1 MNTANGVLGFFFA
14 LAIPLLIYAAPH
26 LGQKELIS
34 NLELNLPFWLYLVQ
48 FAFGLWLAINL
59 AKDFKE
65 WLKPHIPGLMSIVPV
80 GIAAALAIFVC
91 LAWVAPR
98 HRVQSDESIFLS
110 IAQNMYANQ
119 VAGSCD
125 EGEFSENGY
134 LNCQKSVHNFKTKGE
149 SFLYALGIPV
159 LGHNLR
165 WVFPLHIF
173 LLLATIFLLYFA
185 VRAWT
190 ANDNLAFLTAA
201 IFAAQPTTLFQ
212 FRSASVEPLYT
223 FLFALSI
230 FAWKWAWDK
239 NTIKHWILLAL
250 VLAFFAQTRQET
262 VFCLGA
268 FVIPSFFRMCN
279 FQPSTLNSQLKKIL
293 SSPFPLFLF
302 AISFFCIPVLLT
314 ISYYQGYNF
323 QGGEFSAHGHFLGNI
338 KQAWNISV
346 NTPLEKGLLRNPF
359 LSSFSILTL
368 CGIILL
374 IIFAAL
380 EFKDKKAKASKSK
393 NSQFSIL
400 NSQFLTLNSQ
410 LAYIPILIFFL
421 LYFPQIFMI
430 LENVSGDLSI
440 EINQRYTLVAFP
452 AMAFF
457 CAFAIEKAS
466 LLLPKNNRLFFVFAS
481 AAILW
486 GNTLRY
492 DDSFKENIMYKRNH
506 LTTEEAEILKWLDK
520 EPEKNRLFVYS
531 RPWHFIGYGMNGI
544 HYNSLTPQ
552 RLRELLQKYNNEVYY
567 IKGLDCWDSQTYHKK
582 AVERRIATVCDRFEQ
597 IFPMD
602 IVFNTVITNNYR
614 LVIAKLKEGEAGT
627 QLFAPHEVNIEL
639 PESAEWLGVPS
650 NYRQDWGNLQIDKSV
665 TGKPLTV
672 AKKRYK
678 KGIGTHANGML
689 RYDLGGKYQRLT
701 AIIGLDEDEFCSNG
715 AQVKIFGDGNLLAD
729 TGKLAQGQEYSAD
742 ISLSGINQLV
752 FEMDGLGDIGCDH
765 LDIVGGIMY
774 GNNFSILHSL

>member
-1 MNTANGVLGFFFA
+1 VNIVINIIGILLA

-26 LGQKELIS
+26 LGQKQLIA
-34 NLELNLPFWLYLVQ
+34 NLDLNLPFWLYLAQ
-48 FAFGLWLAINL
+48 FAIGLGLTISL

-65 WLKPHIPGLMSIVPV
+65 WSKSYIPTIKSVIPV
-80 GIAAALAIFVC
+80 CVAAALALFVC
-91 LAWVAPR
+91 VAWIAPR

-125 EGEFSENGY
+125 EGEFTKSGH
-134 LNCQKSVHNFKTKGE
+134 LDCQKSVHNFKTKGE
-149 SFLYALGIPV
+149 SFLYAIGIPI
-159 LGHNLR
+159 LGHDLR

-223 FLFALSI
+223 FLFALSV
-230 FAWKWAWDK
+230 FVFKWAWDR
-239 NTIKHWILLAL
+239 NTIRHWALLAL

-268 FVIPSFFRMCN
+268 FAVFAFFRTRDKKFPISEN
-279 FQPSTLNSQLKKIL
+279 FST
-293 SSPFPLFLF
+293 FLF
-302 AISFFCIPVLLT
+302 TLSFFCIPVLLT

-323 QGGEFSAHGHFLGNI
+323 QGGEFSAHGHFFTNL

-346 NTPLEKGLLRNPF
+346 DTPLEKGLLRNPF

-374 IIFAAL
+374 VIFAIL
-380 EFKDKKAKASKSK
+380 EFKDKNKKTKKAQT
-393 NSQFSIL
+393 SQLS
-400 NSQFLTLNSQ
+400 TLNSQ
-410 LAYIPILIFFL
+410 LSHIPILIFFL
-421 LYFPQIFMI
+421 LYFLQIFMI

-452 AMAFF
+452 AMAFL
-457 CAFAIEKAS
+457 CAFAVEKAS
-466 LLLPKNNRLFFVFAS
+466 LLLPKDNRLFFVLIC
-481 AAILW
+481 AALLW

-492 DDSFKENIMYKRNH
+492 SDSFEKNIMYNRNH
-506 LTTEEAEILKWLDK
+506 LTTEEVEILKWLGK
-520 EPEKNRLFVYS
+520 EPKKNRLFVYS
-531 RPWHFIGYGMNGI
+531 RPWHFVGYGMSGI

-552 RLRELLQKYNNEVYY
+552 RLSELLKKYDGEVYY
-567 IKGLDCWDSQTYHKK
+567 IRGLDCWDSQTYHKK
-582 AVERRIATVCDRFEQ
+582 AVEHRIATVCDNFEQ
-597 IFPMD
+597 IFPVD
-602 IVFNTVITNNYR
+602 VLFTTIITNNYR
-614 LVIAKLKEGEAGT
+614 LVIAKLKEGKAGA
-627 QLFAPHEVNIEL
+627 QLFAPQEVNVEL
-639 PESAEWLGVPS
+639 PENAEWAEWLGNPS
-650 NYRQDWGNLQIDKSV
+650 EHRQDWGNLQIDRSV
-665 TGKPLTV
+665 TGKPLTI

-689 RYDLGGKYQRLT
+689 RYNIGGKYQRLT

-715 AQVKIFGDGNLLAD
+715 AQVKVLGDGNLLSD
-729 TGKLAQGQEYSAD
+729 TGKLAMGQEYKLD
-742 ISLSGINQLV
+742 IPLNGINQLV
-752 FEMDGLGDIGCDH
+752 FEVDGLGDIGCDH
-765 LDIVGGIMY
+765 LDIALPIS
-774 GNNFSILHSL
+774 FL